1 MVAETKLYDSLNIS
15 PTATQD
21 EIKRAYKK
29 AALKF
34 HPDKNKNN
42 PDAVEKFKAR
52 QRGEPSSAQND
63 FLKSKYRLTQIYYHT
78 EVSQAYEVLS
88 DPEKRKVYDQYGLEF
103 LLRGGTAEPPP
114 GAGGPGGMPFGA
126 GGMPGGF
133 AGFGGMPGGG
143 GTRTFHFSTGGGA
156 GGFHFSNPED
166 IFSNFARSGGAEM
179 EDDDLFSILGG
190 LGGARGAGAR
200 RKGAANG
207 ARRAPTPEVT
217 TVERPLPLSLEE
229 LFTGVHKRMKIKRK
243 TFNERTG
250 KRSVED
256 KILEFDVKPGLK
268 AGSKIKYAGVG
279 DQEEGGTQDLHFIIT
294 EKEHPTFKRDGDDLI
309 TTIDIPLKE
318 ALTGWNRTVTT
329 IDGKQ
334 LRVSGAGPTQP
345 GFEEK
350 FPSLGMPKSKF
361 PGQRGDL
368 IVKVQV
374 KFPTTL
380 TAAQKSKLKEIL

>member
-1 MVAETKLYDSLNIS
+1 MVVETRLYDSLSIS

-42 PDAVEKFKAR
+42 PAAGEKFK
-52 QRGEPSSAQND
+52 
-63 FLKSKYRLTQIYYHT
+63 

-103 LLRGGTAEPPP
+103 LLRGGTAEPHP
-114 GAGGPGGMPFGA
+114 GASGGGPGGMPFG
-126 GGMPGGF
+126 GMPGGF
-133 AGFGGMPGGG
+133 QAFGGMPGGAQ
-143 GTRTFHFSTGGGA
+143 TFHFSTSGGP
-156 GGFHFSNPED
+156 GGFRFSNPND
-166 IFSNFARSGGAEM
+166 IFSNFARSGGAGM
-179 EDDDLFSILGG
+179 EDDDLFSFLGG
-190 LGGARGAGAR
+190 LGGAARGGGSGGGAR
-200 RKGAANG
+200 RNAAPNG
-207 ARRAPTPEVT
+207 AHRRPPTPEVT
-217 TVERPLPLSLEE
+217 TVEKPLPLTLEE

-243 TFNERTG
+243 TFDEVTG
-250 KRSVED
+250 KRYVED

-268 AGSKIKYAGVG
+268 AGSKIKYTGVG

-294 EKEHPTFKRDGDDLI
+294 EKEHPTFNRDGDDL
-309 TTIDIPLKE
+309 TTVIEIPLKE
-318 ALTGWNRTVTT
+318 ALTGWSRTVTT

-334 LRVSGAGPTQP
+334 LRVSGSGPTSP
-345 GFEEK
+345 GFEER

-361 PGQRGDL
+361 AGQRGDM
-368 IVKVQV
+368 IVKVKV

>member
-1 MVAETKLYDSLNIS
+1 
-15 PTATQD
+15 
-21 EIKRAYKK
+21 K
-29 AALKF
+29 AALKY
-34 HPDKNKNN
+34 HPDKNKN
-42 PDAVEKFKAR
+42 DTTAGEKFK
-52 QRGEPSSAQND
+52 
-63 FLKSKYRLTQIYYHT
+63 

-114 GAGGPGGMPFGA
+114 GAGGGGPGGMPFG
-126 GGMPGGF
+126 GMPGGF
-133 AGFGGMPGGG
+133 STFGGMPGGGG
-143 GTRTFHFSTGGGA
+143 GTRTFHFSTGGGG

-166 IFSNFARSGGAEM
+166 IFSNFARSGGSGM
-179 EDDDLFSILGG
+179 DDDDLFSILGG
-190 LGGARGAGAR
+190 LGGARGGAGAR
-200 RKGAANG
+200 RSGGVNG
-207 ARRAPTPEVT
+207 AQRRAPTPEVT
-217 TVERPLPLSLEE
+217 TVERPLMLTLEE

-243 TFNERTG
+243 TFDERTG

-256 KILEFDVKPGLK
+256 NILAFDVKPGLK

-294 EKEHPTFKRDGDDLI
+294 EKPHPTFKREGDDLI
-309 TTIDIPLKE
+309 TTIEIPLKE

-361 PGQRGDL
+361 PGQRGDM

-374 KFPTTL
+374 KFPATL

>member
-1 MVAETKLYDSLNIS
+1 MVVETKLYDSLSIP

-21 EIKRAYKK
+21 EIKKAYKK

-34 HPDKNKNN
+34 HPDKNKND
-42 PDAVEKFKAR
+42 PSAGEKFK
-52 QRGEPSSAQND
+52 
-63 FLKSKYRLTQIYYHT
+63 

-103 LLRGGTAEPPP
+103 LLRGGATEPPP
-114 GAGGPGGMPFGA
+114 GGAGGMPFGA
-126 GGMPGGF
+126 GDMPGGF
-133 AGFGGMPGGG
+133 ANFGGMPGGG
-143 GTRTFHFSTGGGA
+143 GARTFHFSTGGGP

-166 IFSNFARSGGAEM
+166 IFSNFARSGGAGM
-179 EDDDLFSILGG
+179 DDDDLFSILGG
-190 LGGARGAGAR
+190 LGGGARGAGAR
-200 RKGAANG
+200 RKGG
-207 ARRAPTPEVT
+207 STGTQRRAPTPEVT

-243 TFNERTG
+243 TFDERTG

-268 AGSKIKYAGVG
+268 AGSKIKYTGVG

-294 EKEHPTFKRDGDDLI
+294 EKDHPTLKREGDDLI
-309 TTIDIPLKE
+309 TTIEIPLKE

-329 IDGKQ
+329 IEGKQ

-345 GFEEK
+345 NFEEK

-368 IVKVQV
+368 IVKVQI
-374 KFPTTL
+374 KFPTIL
-380 TAAQKSKLKEIL
+380 TQAQKTKLKEIL

>member
-1 MVAETKLYDSLNIS
+1 MVAETKLYDALSIS
-15 PTATQD
+15 PTASQD
-21 EIKRAYKK
+21 EIKKAYKK
-29 AALKF
+29 AALKY

-42 PDAVEKFKAR
+42 ADAGEKFK
-52 QRGEPSSAQND
+52 
-63 FLKSKYRLTQIYYHT
+63 

-114 GAGGPGGMPFGA
+114 GAGGGGPGGVPF
-126 GGMPGGF
+126 GMPGGF
-133 AGFGGMPGGG
+133 STFGGMPGGG
-143 GTRTFHFSTGGGA
+143 GTRTFHFSTGGGG

-166 IFSNFARSGGAEM
+166 IFSNFARSGGAGM

-190 LGGARGAGAR
+190 LGGARGGAGPR
-200 RKGAANG
+200 HKGGVNG
-207 ARRAPTPEVT
+207 AQRRAPTPEVT
-217 TVERPLPLSLEE
+217 TVERPLPLTLEE

-243 TFNERTG
+243 TFDERTG

-256 KILEFDVKPGLK
+256 NILAFDVKPGLK

-294 EKEHPTFKRDGDDLI
+294 EKPHPTFKREGDDLI
-309 TTIDIPLKE
+309 TTVEIPLKE

-374 KFPTTL
+374 KFPPTL
-380 TAAQKSKLKEIL
+380 TPAQKSKLKEIL

>member
-1 MVAETKLYDSLNIS
+1 MVAETKLYDALSIP
-15 PTATQD
+15 PTASQD
-21 EIKRAYKK
+21 EIKKAYKK

-42 PDAVEKFKAR
+42 PDAVEKFK
-52 QRGEPSSAQND
+52 
-63 FLKSKYRLTQIYYHT
+63 

-114 GAGGPGGMPFGA
+114 GAGGGGGPGGMPFGA

-133 AGFGGMPGGG
+133 STFGGMPGGG
-143 GTRTFHFSTGGGA
+143 GARTFHFSTGGGA

-166 IFSNFARSGGAEM
+166 IFSNFARSGGAGM
-179 EDDDLFSILGG
+179 DDDDVFSILGG
-190 LGGARGAGAR
+190 LGGARGAGPR
-200 RKGAANG
+200 RKGGANG
-207 ARRAPTPEVT
+207 AQRRAPTPEVT
-217 TVERPLPLSLEE
+217 TVERPLLLTLEE

-243 TFNERTG
+243 TFDERTG

-294 EKEHPTFKRDGDDLI
+294 EKDHPTFKRDGDDLI
-309 TTIDIPLKE
+309 TTIEIPLKE

-374 KFPTTL
+374 RFPTTL
-380 TAAQKSKLKEIL
+380 TPAQKSKLKEIL